1 MNIDPTLGCQCKGQ
15 FLVPAFAYDQP
26 PAGETSFDL
35 KGQTYRRRFDRCTLC
50 GHWFARHDLDLSRL
64 YEQEYVEATYGS
76 PEGLRQ
82 KFEAIMALPPEKSD
96 NRGRVARVRGY
107 MRLRGID
114 ESAGPRLLDVGA
126 GLGVFPAAMQA
137 NGWQATALEPDART
151 VRHLREVAGVQ
162 AVAQALGD
170 YLRTA
175 PALFELITFNKVLE
189 HVPNPVD
196 LLANARALLLHH
208 GCVYVEVPDV
218 AAEAGGP
225 GREEFFIEHLH
236 IFSPASLAVTVAC
249 AGFRLLMLERAIEPS
264 GKYTLTA
271 LLDAAA

>member
-1 MNIDPTLGCQCKGQ
+1 MNIDPTLGCQCNGL

-35 KGQTYRRRFDRCTLC
+35 KGQTYRRRYDRCTLC
-50 GHWFARHDLDLSRL
+50 GHWFARHDLDLGGL
-64 YEQEYVEATYGS
+64 YERDYVEATYGG
-76 PEGLRQ
+76 PEGMRQ

-96 NRGRVARVRGY
+96 NRQRVTRVSDF

-137 NGWQATALEPDART
+137 KGWQATALEPDART
-151 VRHLREVAGVQ
+151 VCHLREVAGVP
-162 AVAQALGD
+162 AEAQALSD
-170 YLRTA
+170 YHRTA
-175 PALFELITFNKVLE
+175 PAHFELITFNKVLE
-189 HVPNPVD
+189 HVANPVD

-208 GCVYVEVPDV
+208 GCIYVEVPDV
-218 AAEAGGP
+218 AAEADGP

-236 IFSPASLAVTVAC
+236 IFSPASCEILAAC
-249 AGFRLLMLERAIEPS
+249 AGFRALRVERIVEPS
-264 GKYTLTA
+264 GKFTLYCFMEKA
-271 LLDAAA
+271 G